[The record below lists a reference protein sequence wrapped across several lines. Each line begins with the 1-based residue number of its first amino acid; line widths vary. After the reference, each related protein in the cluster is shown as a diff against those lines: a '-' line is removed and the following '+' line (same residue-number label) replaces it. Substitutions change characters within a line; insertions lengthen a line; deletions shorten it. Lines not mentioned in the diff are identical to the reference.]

1 MDLYDTVYDVKK
13 GRNQNSV
20 TPFLTKKIGYF
31 TSIRGDRMIGRFDWT
46 GVIEFLPDILKGLYY
61 TLLISI
67 VGLVIG
73 FALGALFGL
82 GRVSK
87 NKFAYAVSTIYIEVI
102 RGTPVLVQA
111 IWIFYALPLIIH
123 YTLDSVVAGIIVIAV
138 NSGAYIAEIVR
149 GAVDSIAK
157 GQMEAG
163 RSLGLNQRQT
173 MRHIIW
179 PQALKRMIPPLGNQF
194 IISIKDT
201 SLLSVILVPELIFQ
215 GRLIAANHFNAVEIY
230 TTVAL
235 FYLAITLTLSIILRL
250 VERRLNV

>member
-1 MDLYDTVYDVKK
+1 
-13 GRNQNSV
+13 
-20 TPFLTKKIGYF
+20 
-31 TSIRGDRMIGRFDWT
+31 MIGRFNWA
-46 GVIEFLPDILKGLYY
+46 GVIDFLPQIATGLYY

-67 VGLVIG
+67 LGLLIG
-73 FALGALFGL
+73 FILGAIFGL
-82 GRVSK
+82 GRISK
-87 NKFAYAVSTIYIEVI
+87 NKLIYWISSVYIEVI

-111 IWIFYALPLIIH
+111 IWIFFALPLIIGFNFE
-123 YTLDSVVAGIIVIAV
+123 SVTAGVIVIAL

-149 GAVDSIAK
+149 GAVQSIEK

-163 RSLGLNQRQT
+163 RSLGLDHGKT
-173 MRHIIW
+173 MRYIIW
-179 PQALKRMIPPLGNQF
+179 PQAFKRMIPPLGNQF

-235 FYLAITLTLSIILRL
+235 FYLAITLSLSLILRL
-250 VERRLNV
+250 VERRLDIQ

>member
-1 MDLYDTVYDVKK
+1 
-13 GRNQNSV
+13 
-20 TPFLTKKIGYF
+20 
-31 TSIRGDRMIGRFDWT
+31 MIGRFDWK
-46 GVIEFLPDILKGLYY
+46 GIIDFLPQLGTGLYY

-67 VGLVIG
+67 VGLLIG
-73 FALGALFGL
+73 FALGVIFGM

-87 NKFAYAVSTIYIEVI
+87 NKIIYGLSTVYIEII

-111 IWIFYALPLIIH
+111 IWIFFALPLIIGFS
-123 YTLDSVVAGIIVIAV
+123 LDSIVAGIIVIAI

-149 GAVDSIAK
+149 GSVESIAK

-163 RSLGLNQRQT
+163 RSLGLNSGQT

-230 TTVAL
+230 TAVAV
-235 FYLAITLTLSIILRL
+235 FYLMITLSLSIILRII
-250 VERRLNV
+250 ERRLNVE